1 MIEML
6 KPNLTPQ
13 VAVRRGNPAVA
24 SRGRLT
30 TSPALPTDGS
40 AMSEPRAE
48 CPGRGGEKT
57 GTGCVAGTRQR
68 FASPAAVG
76 SRGAGWL
83 GRCRTTSRP
92 ASTGN
97 NAWHADHL
105 YRKRR
110 LYSKRRTTFVS
121 ILSCVIVLS
130 MMPAT
135 LLGRQGKVEGGEKP
149 AKPKLPFQPDKNW
162 VPLTQDHEVWMNL
175 ESKRILVGGQ
185 VCLNNG
191 MLEMFAC
198 PKGTKEHEA
207 IVAVNTPARYVH
219 AALVALGAE
228 PGPPVQ
234 FRPDYKP
241 AQGTEIE
248 VKVIWEDQQGKEHS
262 VPAQQWIKNTK
273 TDQVLQ
279 YPWVFAGSGFWTDEE
294 TGERFYYADGGEF
307 ICVSN
312 FSTAMLDLPI
322 RSTEANSALLFSA
335 FTERIP
341 PLGTRVFL
349 QLTPKLKDKQP
360 TEPSPANAQQADGK
374 DENAQE
380 EDGKEEDGKEA
391 NTRAGKQTDPK
402 DETTGKAGKA
412 PPNTDSPPPSN
423 AKPREK
429 APEQTARNKRDK
441 RQDKRQTP

>member
-1 MIEML
+1 M
-6 KPNLTPQ
+6 
-13 VAVRRGNPAVA
+13 
-24 SRGRLT
+24 
-30 TSPALPTDGS
+30 
-40 AMSEPRAE
+40 
-48 CPGRGGEKT
+48 
-57 GTGCVAGTRQR
+57 
-68 FASPAAVG
+68 PAA
-76 SRGAGWL
+76 
-83 GRCRTTSRP
+83 
-92 ASTGN
+92 
-97 NAWHADHL
+97 
-105 YRKRR
+105 
-110 LYSKRRTTFVS
+110 
-121 ILSCVIVLS
+121 
-130 MMPAT
+130 
-135 LLGRQGKVEGGEKP
+135 LLGQQGKVEAREKP

-162 VPLTQDHEVWMNL
+162 IPLTQDHEVWMNL
-175 ESKRILVGGQ
+175 ESKRILVGGR

-234 FRPDYKP
+234 FRPAYKP

-248 VKVIWEDQQGKEHS
+248 VKVIWEDQQGQEHA
-262 VPAQQWIKNTK
+262 VRAQQWIKNTQ

-322 RSTEANSALLFSA
+322 KSTEANSALLFSA

-349 QLTPKLKDKQP
+349 QLTPKLNDKQP
-360 TEPSPANAQQADGK
+360 TEPSPANAQEESG
-374 DENAQE
+374 QE
-380 EDGKEEDGKEA
+380 ES
-391 NTRAGKQTDPK
+391 NRAVKQTDPK
-402 DETTGKAGKA
+402 GDTTGKAEKPAKA
-412 PPNTDSPPPSN
+412 PPKRASRPPSK
-423 AKPREK
+423 AELREK
-429 APEQTARNKRDK
+429 TPEQTSRKEG
-441 RQDKRQTP
+441 QTP